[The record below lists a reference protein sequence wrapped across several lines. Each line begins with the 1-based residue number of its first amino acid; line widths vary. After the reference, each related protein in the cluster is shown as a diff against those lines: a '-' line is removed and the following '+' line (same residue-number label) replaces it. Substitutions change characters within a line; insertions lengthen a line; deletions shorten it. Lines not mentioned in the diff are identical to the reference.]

1 MTDATSADGTS
12 RRGPALMTLSM
23 LAFTLNDTC
32 MKALG
37 GDLALAQALFLR
49 GLLTVAVLGALAWR
63 AGALRPP
70 AEPADRLWL
79 AARTAGEVGA
89 AFFFVNALFGMP
101 IANVTAILQALPLTV
116 TAAAA
121 LLLGERVG
129 PRRWAAV
136 AIGLVGVLLI
146 VRPGT
151 EGFDVTSLHALA
163 AVLCVTLRDVAT
175 RRMGRG
181 VPSLTVALCAALA
194 VTGFAAAMLPGAA
207 WAPVGLGSGALL
219 LGSALFI
226 VAGYLLSVAVMR
238 AGEVSATAPFR
249 YTGLLWALVAGIVV
263 FGHWPEPLTLAG
275 AAIVVGAG
283 LFTLRRERAA
293 GGRAGAAAPHR
304 GLRPR

>member
-1 MTDATSADGTS
+1 M
-12 RRGPALMTLSM
+12 PLV
-23 LAFTLNDTC
+23 
-32 MKALG
+32 
-37 GDLALAQALFLR
+37 QALFLR

-70 AEPADRLWL
+70 RAPADRLWL

-89 AFFFVNALFGMP
+89 AVFFVTALFHMP
-101 IANVTAILQALPLTV
+101 LANVTAILQALPLTV
-116 TAAAA
+116 TAAGA

-136 AIGLVGVLLI
+136 AVGLVGVLLI

-151 EGFDVTSLHALA
+151 EGFDAYSLSALA
-163 AVLCVTLRDVAT
+163 SVLFVTLRDVAT
-175 RRMGRG
+175 RRMGRT
-181 VPSLTVALCAALA
+181 VPSLTVALTAALG
-194 VTGFAAAMLPGAA
+194 VTALAGAALPGVEWVPVSPAA
-207 WAPVGLGSGALL
+207 GALL
-219 LGSALFI
+219 AGSAVFI
-226 VAGYLLSVAVMR
+226 VAAYLLSVAVMR

-249 YTGLLWALVAGIVV
+249 YTGLLWALIAGLVA
-263 FGHWPEPLTLAG
+263 FGDWPRPLTLAG

-293 GGRAGAAAPHR
+293 GGPAATRASHR